1 MISELLK
8 LSLNQVNEPIFLT
21 LADGS
26 FCEVNSAAIALLGL
40 SRQEL
45 LQKTVYDIFPNF
57 QLKHWQG
64 LQYNKKI
71 LYQDQIVTADQESKT
86 FEVHAE
92 YYEDPSG
99 AGASLLL
106 KPIPPPTV
114 SPKKIAIAE
123 QENLLSLIINN
134 IPQQIFWKDRNQV
147 YLGCNRYFA
156 EVAGFSDPAEV
167 VGKNDYQLNRKNS
180 YVDSYRQWD
189 RRVIEEGKA
198 ILDLEEPYYHA
209 NGTEGIML
217 TSKIPLIDDRGSIA
231 GLVGICTEIAE
242 LRTISDQ
249 GLEATVQSK
258 IQALINSNPNL
269 TELEAQLQKA
279 LATEKEIN
287 YLKTK
292 IITTILFQYGTP
304 LSRIVMATKLLKK
317 YRKQLSDQKL
327 EQYLQEIS
335 SAVGALTHIL
345 EEIVPLNG
353 FPSASPTF
361 QFETVNLI
369 EIYQIVVAN
378 FMELKP
384 LHHDLQLQQN
394 QDEIWLKGDK
404 TLLSHLINHF
414 LANAFKYSKEGT
426 TVSVCIEKQEDKIIF
441 QVTDEGMGITPEEQE
456 TLFDAFDQND
466 NVGSKNG
473 MGLGLLIIKY
483 VAAIHQADITVES
496 ELGKGS
502 TFTVSFPNDPIL

>member
-1 MISELLK
+1 
-8 LSLNQVNEPIFLT
+8 
-21 LADGS
+21 
-26 FCEVNSAAIALLGL
+26 
-40 SRQEL
+40 
-45 LQKTVYDIFPNF
+45 
-57 QLKHWQG
+57 
-64 LQYNKKI
+64 
-71 LYQDQIVTADQESKT
+71 
-86 FEVHAE
+86 
-92 YYEDPSG
+92 
-99 AGASLLL
+99 
-106 KPIPPPTV
+106 
-114 SPKKIAIAE
+114 
-123 QENLLSLIINN
+123 
-134 IPQQIFWKDRNQV
+134 
-147 YLGCNRYFA
+147 
-156 EVAGFSDPAEV
+156 
-167 VGKNDYQLNRKNS
+167 
-180 YVDSYRQWD
+180 
-189 RRVIEEGKA
+189 VIEEGKA

-217 TSKIPLIDDRGSIA
+217 TSKIPLIDDRGSIV

-258 IQALINSNPNL
+258 IQALLNSNLNL

-353 FPSASPTF
+353 FPSVSPTF

-384 LHHDLQLQQN
+384 LYHDLQLYQN

-404 TLLSHLINHF
+404 ILLSHLINHF
-414 LANAFKYSKEGT
+414 LANAFKYSQEGT
-426 TVSVCIEKQEDKIIF
+426 TVSVCIKKQEDKIIF

-456 TLFDAFDQND
+456 KLFDAFDQND

-496 ELGKGS
+496 ELGKGT

>member
-1 MISELLK
+1 
-8 LSLNQVNEPIFLT
+8 
-21 LADGS
+21 
-26 FCEVNSAAIALLGL
+26 LGL
-40 SRQEL
+40 SREEL
-45 LQKTVYDIFPNF
+45 LHKTVYDILPNF
-57 QLKHWQG
+57 KLKHWQG

-71 LYQDQIVTADQESKT
+71 LYQDRIITADEEPKT

-92 YYEDPSG
+92 YYENESG

-106 KPIPPPTV
+106 KPIPPSTV
-114 SPKKIAIAE
+114 SPKKIAIADP
-123 QENLLSLIINN
+123 ENLLELIINN
-134 IPQQIFWKDRNQV
+134 LPQQIFWKDWNQV

-156 EVAGFSDPAEV
+156 EISGFSDPAEI

-180 YVDSYRQWD
+180 YVESYREWD
-189 RRVIEEGKA
+189 RRVIEEGQA

-217 TSKIPLIDDRGSIA
+217 TSKIPLIDDRGSIV
-231 GLVGICTEIAE
+231 GLVGICTEITE
-242 LRTISDQ
+242 PRKMPDRFF
-249 GLEATVQSK
+249 EANP
-258 IQALINSNPNL
+258 IQALQNSNQEL
-269 TELEAQLQKA
+269 TNVERQLQKA

-287 YLKTK
+287 HLKTK
-292 IITTILFQYGTP
+292 IITTILFKNGTP

-317 YRKQLSDQKL
+317 YRKQLSEQKL

-335 SAVGALTHIL
+335 SAVGSLTHIL
-345 EEIVPLNG
+345 ENILPLDG
-353 FPSASPTF
+353 FPSASQAF

-369 EIYQIVVAN
+369 EIYQTVVAN
-378 FMELKP
+378 FMGLNP
-384 LHHDLQLQQN
+384 LPHELQLHQN

-414 LANAFKYSKEGT
+414 LANAFEYSKEGS
-426 TVSVCIEKQEDKIIF
+426 TVSVCIEKQEDKTIF
-441 QVTDEGMGITPEEQE
+441 QVADEGIGIAPEEQKK
-456 TLFDAFDQND
+456 LFDAFDQDGLASNR
-466 NVGSKNG
+466 SG

-502 TFTVSFPNDPIL
+502 TFTVSFPNDPLTRLS

>member
-45 LQKTVYDIFPNF
+45 LQKTVYDIFPNL

-217 TSKIPLIDDRGSIA
+217 TSKIPLIDDRGSIV

-258 IQALINSNPNL
+258 IQALLNSNLNL

-353 FPSASPTF
+353 FPSVSPTF

-378 FMELKP
+378 FMELNP
-384 LHHDLQLQQN
+384 LHHDLQLYQN

-404 TLLSHLINHF
+404 ILLSHLINHF
-414 LANAFKYSKEGT
+414 LANAFKYSQEGT
-426 TVSVCIEKQEDKIIF
+426 TVSVCIKKQEDKIIF

-456 TLFDAFDQND
+456 KLFDAFDQND

-496 ELGKGS
+496 ELGKGT

>member
-8 LSLNQVNEPIFLT
+8 LSLNQVSEPILLT

-198 ILDLEEPYYHA
+198 ILDLEEPYYDA

-217 TSKIPLIDDRGSIA
+217 TSKIPLIDDRGSIV
-231 GLVGICTEIAE
+231 GLVGICTEITE
-242 LRTISDQ
+242 PRKMPDRFF
-249 GLEATVQSK
+249 EANP
-258 IQALINSNPNL
+258 IQALPNSNPNL
-269 TELEAQLQKA
+269 TKLEAQLQKA

-287 YLKTK
+287 HLKTK
-292 IITTILFQYGTP
+292 IITTILFKNGTP
-304 LSRIVMATKLLKK
+304 LSRIVMATRLLKK

-335 SAVGALTHIL
+335 AAVGSLSRIHEDMLTF
-345 EEIVPLNG
+345 NG
-353 FPSASPTF
+353 FPSASQAF
-361 QFETVNLI
+361 QFEPVNLI
-369 EIYQIVVAN
+369 EIYQTVVAN
-378 FMELKP
+378 FMGLNP
-384 LHHDLQLQQN
+384 LHHELKLHQN

-414 LANAFKYSKEGT
+414 LANAFKYSEEGST
-426 TVSVCIEKQEDKIIF
+426 ISVSIEKQENRTIF
-441 QVTDEGMGITPEEQE
+441 QVADEGIGIAPEEQKK
-456 TLFDAFDQND
+456 LFDAFDQDGLASNR
-466 NVGSKNG
+466 SG

-502 TFTVSFPNDPIL
+502 TFTVSFPNDPLTRSS